1 MRVIIFDTKYFE
13 VTMTT
18 LQFYAAGDN
27 EIICVNA
34 DLHRLFENAMS
45 DEMSSYHWLIDDRPG
60 PSARAVAGTTGG
72 SVLDFDH

>member
-1 MRVIIFDTKYFE
+1 MLPAT
-13 VTMTT
+13 
-18 LQFYAAGDN
+18 